1 MWVAALFYLL
11 SIYVA
16 PLHSLTSRNGI
27 ERCYYVEKVKTTR
40 LDCSLMRRSV
50 DSARPHQSMRR
61 RRGWD
66 TNPFETVSPT
76 TAPTTAPTPT
86 RQCRTVIDKR
96 LIRRPIHEKPMNPI
110 VSAFKSPHFPDI
122 ETKRKI
128 KCEWDVTG
136 ESNMKYWV
144 KVRQQFLTPNSSDTT
159 NCLYVKGKGTMC
171 AGKVIPVITKKNKLF
186 MKMTID
192 SAELDPVK
200 GGLEGVYVEQDP
212 SETGGISIAR
222 ASTVEHPCEDD
233 HQKTCYELSC
243 SSTDSGPDL
252 QLEKPIVSKDSEE
265 PSVTTAAVNASTPT
279 PKPEKKKTEVP
290 KYRQNADFIED
301 IFRKFSFG
309 RRKRRSEETPA
320 TSTEPTP
327 TSTSCVEPYEEE
339 DRCDMDPPDA
349 SDDSDEVTY
358 KRYFYNTNNGEC
370 QEILVA
376 DASIEGNIF
385 KTSITCQRTCSK
397 HHSSIHKLPY

>member
-1 MWVAALFYLL
+1 
-11 SIYVA
+11 
-16 PLHSLTSRNGI
+16 
-27 ERCYYVEKVKTTR
+27 
-40 LDCSLMRRSV
+40 
-50 DSARPHQSMRR
+50 
-61 RRGWD
+61 
-66 TNPFETVSPT
+66 
-76 TAPTTAPTPT
+76 
-86 RQCRTVIDKR
+86 
-96 LIRRPIHEKPMNPI
+96 MNPI

-252 QLEKPIVSKDSEE
+252 QLKPVTLTPAQNQSSTKKFVLNTVTKLFLLILTVCYY
-265 PSVTTAAVNASTPT
+265 PSVKIQICLKSFHYQQWLQHQSNPPQKGVFLLYSQ
-279 PKPEKKKTEVP
+279 V
-290 KYRQNADFIED
+290 I
-301 IFRKFSFG
+301 IF
-309 RRKRRSEETPA
+309 
-320 TSTEPTP
+320 
-327 TSTSCVEPYEEE
+327 
-339 DRCDMDPPDA
+339 
-349 SDDSDEVTY
+349 
-358 KRYFYNTNNGEC
+358 
-370 QEILVA
+370 
-376 DASIEGNIF
+376 
-385 KTSITCQRTCSK
+385 
-397 HHSSIHKLPY
+397 